1 MTAIPLLESITFFEN
16 GLKFEFCEFVRKI
29 LTFRESTESLLE
41 SVNKREIDRNRLHVD
56 TTSMTN
62 VGMDTVSDQF
72 STFENLHSD
81 WILISKIVF
90 LRGDSAFTHG
100 SIRIILHIPETVAV
114 TLLDPPEAG
123 FQISLVFS
131 KS

>member
-1 MTAIPLLESITFFEN
+1 MIAIPLLESITFFEN
-16 GLKFEFCEFVRKI
+16 GLKFGFCEFVRKI

-41 SVNKREIDRNRLHVD
+41 SVNKREIDRNRLD

>member
-1 MTAIPLLESITFFEN
+1 MIAIPLLESITFFEN

-41 SVNKREIDRNRLHVD
+41 SVNKREIDRNRLD

-62 VGMDTVSDQF
+62 VGMDTVSDHF

-100 SIRIILHIPETVAV
+100 SIRIILRIPVPV

>member
-1 MTAIPLLESITFFEN
+1 MIAIPLLESITFFEN

-41 SVNKREIDRNRLHVD
+41 SVNKQEIDRNRLD

-100 SIRIILHIPETVAV
+100 SIRIILRIPVAV